1 MGFYNKKEEED
12 RKNYIPVLRKKM
24 LEHLDDLRKKIEKD
38 EDFPHGKQDI
48 DTLAGID
55 DHITECLNNWYY

>member
-1 MGFYNKKEEED
+1 
-12 RKNYIPVLRKKM
+12 M